1 MGSFSQPPS
10 PCSPPIKG
18 GEIGKE
24 GFHLTARRF
33 KTAFMLGAG
42 LGMRLRPLT
51 ERCPK
56 PLLEIGGRPLITYAM
71 DHLHSAGVDRFIINT
86 HHCPEVYGE
95 KFPDRQWRGAPIIF
109 RHEPVLLDTA
119 GGLKNIEGLLEGDE
133 AIICYNGDVVADL
146 PLKRLLEAH
155 EEMRPEATLALR
167 SRGPILNVNINER
180 GEICDLRHTLGN
192 PGTQSC
198 LFTGI
203 YAVER
208 SFLRFLEPGKI
219 ESVVSVFIRRI
230 SAKAGSIRGVLIDEG
245 EWHDIGSI
253 PAYELLRTARERR

>member
-1 MGSFSQPPS
+1 
-10 PCSPPIKG
+10 
-18 GEIGKE
+18 
-24 GFHLTARRF
+24 LTARRF
-33 KTAFMLGAG
+33 KTAFILGAG

-56 PLLEIGGRPLITYAM
+56 PLLEIAGRPLITYAM
-71 DHLHSAGVDRFIINT
+71 DHLRGVGVDRFIVNT
-86 HHCPEVYGE
+86 HHCPEVYAE
-95 KFPDRQWRGAPIIF
+95 IFPDRQWRGTPIIF
-109 RHEPVLLDTA
+109 RHEPVLLDTG
-119 GGLKNIEGLLEGDE
+119 GGLENIEDLLKDDE
-133 AIICYNGDVVADL
+133 AILCYNGDVVTDL
-146 PLKRLLEAH
+146 PLDRLLKDH

-167 SRGPILNVNINER
+167 SSGPLLNVNINER

-192 PGTQSC
+192 PGIQSC

-219 ESVVSVFIRRI
+219 ESIVPVFIRRI
-230 SAKAGSIRGVLIDEG
+230 RAKAGSIRGVVIDEG

-253 PAYELLRTARERR
+253 PAYELLRTIRERR